1 MITIGSG
8 KRLKP
13 KMSAKQKKD
22 NIFAFW
28 MCICS
33 CILYITF
40 FVIPTFQSFRVS
52 TYEWSGFNTETI
64 KIVGAENF
72 KRLASDQVFLNAIK
86 NNIKMIVFGGILVGG
101 LGLLF
106 ALVLADDDTKIGAF
120 LRGMVFFPY
129 SVSIVA
135 IGIAWTFIFNPQFGL
150 LNTLLAKI
158 GFSGFQGYAWLGNEN
173 ISFFCMIFVTVWVWV
188 GYFMITIIAGI
199 QRIPTDYLEAAKI
212 DGATSWQITWRIK
225 IPLLRDVL
233 GISVLYW
240 IINGWMSFGVVYVM
254 TEGGPN
260 NINHT
265 IATYMMWE
273 ALSPRNG
280 VYKMGYGTAIAV
292 IMSLIVMLFGILY
305 QIWLS
310 KTDDVTY

>member
-1 MITIGSG
+1 MNIERTG
-8 KRLKP
+8 KRISRKR
-13 KMSAKQKKD
+13 KD
-22 NIFAFW
+22 DGIFAFC
-28 MCICS
+28 MCIGS
-33 CILYITF
+33 CLLYITF
-40 FVIPTFQSFRVS
+40 FILPTLQSFKVS
-52 TYEWSGFNTETI
+52 TYDWSGFNTDKMKSI
-64 KIVGAENF
+64 GLENF
-72 KRLASDQVFLNAIK
+72 RRLSTDQVFLNAIK
-86 NNIKMIVFGGILVGG
+86 NNIKLIIFGGLLVAV

-106 ALVLADDDTKIGAF
+106 ALVLSDDETKIGAF

-150 LNTLLAKI
+150 LNTILVKI
-158 GFSGFQGYAWLGNEN
+158 GLKSFQNYAWLGNEN

-199 QRIPTDYLEAAKI
+199 KRIPEDYLEAAKI
-212 DGATSWQITWRIK
+212 DGATDWQITWRIK

-233 GISVLYW
+233 GICVLYW

-273 ALSPRNG
+273 ALSYRNG

-292 IMSLIVMLFGILY
+292 VMAIIVMAFGVLY

-310 KTDDVTY
+310 RTEDVTY